1 MSLNYIIEPIT
12 RENLYDFRQVILP
25 DVLPELAGIPD
36 DDLAEAICCGAR
48 LDGEPCGAVVCSLL
62 EDELFIDSL
71 YVVPPLR
78 RNGIGNGLLEYACA
92 MALGATEKTKSY
104 QKLQV
109 YCEYSLPEPDATDF
123 RAFLH
128 DFGCN
133 NFTINLPVYY
143 VKPQHLDGGVEVT
156 ALSELD
162 DVARKQ
168 FLAINEKYDLSFV
181 PEISFAE
188 KDADNSRQFIL
199 TQSMGDNAYMM
210 ATETDVVVTEEE
222 YEAFVRSAL
231 SRILDYDPKATVLIK
246 AEFTPYD
253 PVWERL
259 AAESGSVCSHV
270 VATAYRLYTDN

>member
-1 MSLNYIIEPIT
+1 MSLNYKIEPIT
-12 RENLYDFRQVILP
+12 RENLYDYRRVILP

-36 DDLAEAICCGAR
+36 DDIAGAVCCGAR
-48 LDGEPCGAVVCSLL
+48 LDGEPCGAAVCSLL
-62 EDELFIDSL
+62 EDELFIVSL

-92 MALGATEKTKSY
+92 MALIETEKTESY

-109 YCEYSLPEPDATDF
+109 CCEYSLPEPDAADF

-128 DFGCN
+128 DFGFN
-133 NFTINLPVYY
+133 NFTVNPPVYSA
-143 VKPQHLDGGVEVT
+143 KPQHLDEGVEVMAFT
-156 ALSELD
+156 EIE
-162 DVARKQ
+162 DVARRQ
-168 FLAINEKYDLSFV
+168 FLAINDKYDLSFV

-188 KDADNSRQFIL
+188 KDANNSRQFIL
-199 TQSMGDNAYMM
+199 TQAMGDNTYLM
-210 ATETDVVVTEEE
+210 ATDTDVVVTEEE

-246 AEFTPYD
+246 GEFTPYD
-253 PVWERL
+253 SVWERL